1 MRNEVETHKEGG
13 GKKWTGK
20 HVLGAVVV
28 FFGVIFA
35 ANIAMVTVGIRSFP
49 GEDTKQSYRQGLA
62 YNETIAARNTQN
74 ATGWNADITLSNK
87 NTIVLKLTDKGGII
101 IRGLRVT
108 GSLKHLAET
117 DKDSPLKFAQAADG
131 TYIANI
137 DKALLGKQWVLTTSA
152 KQADG
157 TIFNTR
163 NKIWLK

>member
-1 MRNEVETHKEGG
+1 MQNEGKTLKGHS

-35 ANIAMVTVGIRSFP
+35 ANIAMVTVGIKSFP

-62 YNETIAARNTQN
+62 YNQTITARNAQA
-74 ATGWNADITLSNK
+74 ATGWSADINIRDK
-87 NTIVLKLTDKGGII
+87 NSIVLKLTDRGGVI

-117 DKDSPLKFAQAADG
+117 DKDAPLKFAQAADG
-131 TYIANI
+131 TYIASI
-137 DKALLGKQWVLTTSA
+137 DKVLLGKQWVLVTSA